1 MREFHELFRI
11 FVGSVRH
18 SRDQAKEQQTISQLK
33 TTVQTALV
41 PMSMRGRL
49 RFFLENDPQDHT
61 QWLVVSCNDSLQ
73 HQLFMESD
81 TRSRLPAQRDH
92 QSEAAVA
99 AVTEALTRLRYLSQ
113 QAQWNPVDFME
124 VMRTDHP
131 IGANLL
137 TSREDGVHLRTNDGR
152 DVIAEGVRSPR
163 RTLLPD
169 PINVSFRVDM
179 VGRDKASIAPTK
191 VHRTL
196 LKMPARRCYLH
207 WSPIELPSV
216 YNELRAKLEFN
227 ELAQAEVFPLVDKH
241 GQTVD
246 LIWAHIS

>member
-33 TTVQTALV
+33 STVQTSLV
-41 PMSMRGRL
+41 PMTMRGRL

-61 QWLVVSCNDSLQ
+61 QWLVVSCHGSLQ

-81 TRSRLPAQRDH
+81 TRSHLPAHRDY
-92 QSEAAVA
+92 QAEAAVA
-99 AVTEALTRLRYLSQ
+99 TVAKALTRLRHLSQ

-124 VMRTDHP
+124 IIRTDQP

-179 VGRDKASIAPTK
+179 VGRDKASIATTK
-191 VHRTL
+191 SHRRA
-196 LKMPARRCYLH
+196 LKIPGRLCYLH
-207 WSPIELPSV
+207 WSPLEQPSV
-216 YNELRAKLEFN
+216 YSELRAKLELN
-227 ELAQAEVFPLVDKH
+227 ELAQAEVFLLVDKH
-241 GQTVD
+241 GQTTD
-246 LIWAHIS
+246 FLWAHIS